1 MLFEIPVLCR
11 IFSTTLL
18 RYFNKNL
25 LLLMPPKYVSALTG
39 KITYDVDPKQ
49 NILYRYPIIKT
60 TRMSILTMT
69 SVGRLWAVSI
79 NVSYIILKKLY
90 IHFYSISANCKLTKL
105 FRKLLISILL
115 RSP

>member
-39 KITYDVDPKQ
+39 KITYDVDPIQ
-49 NILYRYPIIKT
+49 NILYRYP
-60 TRMSILTMT
+60 
-69 SVGRLWAVSI
+69 VSNYKNHQ
-79 NVSYIILKKLY
+79 NVHIDND
-90 IHFYSISANCKLTKL
+90 IS
-105 FRKLLISILL
+105 
-115 RSP
+115 